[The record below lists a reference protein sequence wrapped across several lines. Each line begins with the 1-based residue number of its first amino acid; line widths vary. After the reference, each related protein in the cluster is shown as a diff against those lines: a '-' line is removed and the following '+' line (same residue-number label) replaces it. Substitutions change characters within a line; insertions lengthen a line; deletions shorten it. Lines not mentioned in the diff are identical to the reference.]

1 MKASRRGV
9 VYGRLRQLTVRAA
22 LPLVLAV
29 TTLGLAGCSG
39 HSSSGY
45 TIHADF
51 ASAEGLFPGN
61 SVDLLG
67 VQIGSVV
74 SIHDSARGVAVTIHI
89 SGNTMLPQDVR
100 ASLVSPQLLGEPS
113 VEISPGYTG
122 GPTLAAG
129 SVISQNRTSVP
140 ISANRMLADLASYL
154 KQIDP
159 QATGSLIHNLAQDFS
174 GQSNQLN
181 TLIHN
186 AAGTI
191 ALLAAKGNTLGQ
203 MEGSLA
209 EISSTLRAHDTV
221 LANLIEEYNAVSGVV
236 ATSGQQLGQAISALN
251 NMSADLANLL
261 TPNLGPLQ
269 SDIGTLTTAGRTLY
283 RNLSSVDQT
292 LSSSVAL
299 FAGAKR
305 AYNPTYKWLNVDL
318 ALSPTMTSGILA
330 GMIRDRLS
338 GVCRRILANH
348 SNGLSA
354 AELNQLKACGNPASG
369 YFNSVINLL
378 PTLLSHIPGSVV
390 AGHASSAAE
399 TQAAKSAFA
408 KGLSK
413 IPGVSS
419 LQKNALTSPGTLPG
433 LSALSG
439 SPRGSGSGNAQD
451 EQHLLGALPK
461 LLDAGQAR
469 ASGSG
474 GSPLSVLLHGAGDL
488 IHSIGG
494 LL

>member
-1 MKASRRGV
+1 
-9 VYGRLRQLTVRAA
+9 
-22 LPLVLAV
+22 
-29 TTLGLAGCSG
+29 
-39 HSSSGY
+39 
-45 TIHADF
+45 
-51 ASAEGLFPGN
+51 
-61 SVDLLG
+61 
-67 VQIGSVV
+67 
-74 SIHDSARGVAVTIHI
+74 
-89 SGNTMLPQDVR
+89 
-100 ASLVSPQLLGEPS
+100 
-113 VEISPGYTG
+113 
-122 GPTLAAG
+122 
-129 SVISQNRTSVP
+129 
-140 ISANRMLADLASYL
+140 
-154 KQIDP
+154 
-159 QATGSLIHNLAQDFS
+159 
-174 GQSNQLN
+174 
-181 TLIHN
+181 
-186 AAGTI
+186 
-191 ALLAAKGNTLGQ
+191 
-203 MEGSLA
+203 
-209 EISSTLRAHDTV
+209 
-221 LANLIEEYNAVSGVV
+221 
-236 ATSGQQLGQAISALN
+236 
-251 NMSADLANLL
+251 
-261 TPNLGPLQ
+261 
-269 SDIGTLTTAGRTLY
+269 
-283 RNLSSVDQT
+283 
-292 LSSSVAL
+292 
-299 FAGAKR
+299 
-305 AYNPTYKWLNVDL
+305 
-318 ALSPTMTSGILA
+318 MTSGILA